1 MTSRTLSLSLV
12 AGLGVLVTQYGTASA
27 QLTVQQPVFG
37 VNSVTTTV
45 SVPDRGRA
53 HLGSISRARDSR
65 TSFGPFRPGTS
76 TGLDREHSGM
86 SVGVYIHDF
95 EAMDQYLLNQG
106 SGPAADVPPQL
117 SGGTRHAWELLQADR
132 GPVPIKPLPDDA
144 KASKSEKYWQLGQIA
159 EREGNLNVA
168 RLHYRMASRHGS
180 KIAQN
185 RLEQWDAVP
194 ASTQIAGRRR

>member
-1 MTSRTLSLSLV
+1 MSPRTISLSILSGLCLLV
-12 AGLGVLVTQYGTASA
+12 AQPKPASA

-95 EAMDQYLLNQG
+95 EAMDQYLLNRG
-106 SGPAADVPPQL
+106 SSPGDASPQL
-117 SGGTRHAWELLQADR
+117 TGGARHAWELLQTDR
-132 GPVPIKPLPDDA
+132 GQVPIQPLPDTA
-144 KASKSEKYWQLGQIA
+144 RASKSEKYWQLGQNA
-159 EREGNLNVA
+159 EREGHLNVA

-180 KIAQN
+180 KSAQN
-185 RLEQWDAVP
+185 RLDQWDAAPV
-194 ASTQIAGRRR
+194 STQMAGQRR